1 MSTEINSTSILPK
14 ESQFSAANKNL
25 DKTELVNSSELVEN
39 ADDTKED
46 GSIAD
51 MYSRQSAVDADNI
64 NKAVSNLQSLFDGSN
79 FEKSLQARSLEFSVS
94 SENDRTVVKV
104 IDKESQDVIRQ
115 IPSEE
120 FIRVAEK
127 LSELSDEMKRTRGVL
142 FDEKV

>member
-1 MSTEINSTSILPK
+1 MSTEINLTSILPK